1 MDLSFFLIRFIVG
14 GSIIAGVTWLAL
26 QVDPRYGGILAA
38 APITTLIAFL
48 FTYTDAGQAT
58 SRELLI
64 SMFWFAIP
72 TLLFIVLLWYLMGRY
87 PVLPSLGGAFLFW
100 FIAVLA
106 LNHVLSA
113 A

>member
-1 MDLSFFLIRFIVG
+1 MDLSYFLIRFIVG
-14 GSIIAGVTWLAL
+14 GSVIAGVTWLAL

-38 APITTLIAFL
+38 APITTLLAFL
-48 FTYTDAGQAT
+48 FTYTDAGHAT
-58 SRELLI
+58 SRDLLI
-64 SMFWFAIP
+64 AMFWFAIP

-100 FIAVLA
+100 LAAVVA
-106 LNHVLSA
+106 LNHILSA